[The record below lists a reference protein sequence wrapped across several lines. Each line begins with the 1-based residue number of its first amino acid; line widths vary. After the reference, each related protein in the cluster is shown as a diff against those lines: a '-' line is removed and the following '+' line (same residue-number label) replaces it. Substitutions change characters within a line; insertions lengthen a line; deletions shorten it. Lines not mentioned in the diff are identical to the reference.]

1 VRDARAKGRALG
13 SAWRNCRLARRGT
26 VIVDPF
32 LFRIAPFVFAAI
44 LLHAMAFILWN
55 IGTRPP
61 AQLIRDIGKFAWR
74 GLWHFV
80 LGFVILIAGAALML
94 SVTLVDVQHEFAVLE
109 LIAVVSGLL
118 VETLLGSTIRAHLYS
133 R

>member
-1 VRDARAKGRALG
+1 
-13 SAWRNCRLARRGT
+13 
-26 VIVDPF
+26 
-32 LFRIAPFVFAAI
+32 
-44 LLHAMAFILWN
+44 MAFILWN